1 VLPKVLNNYP
11 RGFPFGHSYKVTFVT
26 ECLAGEEVTD
36 KCVTRQVALLALEAA
51 CSKPM
56 YPDLARIPAVTTTD
70 GAVARGMNLLKFFAS
85 PSKKIT

>member
-1 VLPKVLNNYP
+1 
-11 RGFPFGHSYKVTFVT
+11 
-26 ECLAGEEVTD
+26 
-36 KCVTRQVALLALEAA
+36 
-51 CSKPM
+51 M